1 MAKETESCTSSDWV
15 HSKGKT
21 RQRNI
26 NLLGVCYSKSSFIKL
41 LLAHSLNHP
50 ILLPTQFKVVSK
62 HKRKL
67 TTTHMLHVWNIYL
80 HLPQKWPSFV
90 GKYTSTMEHM
100 GNANSG

>member
-26 NLLGVCYSKSSFIKL
+26 NLLGVRYSKSSFIKL

-62 HKRKL
+62 QKRKQ
-67 TTTHMLHVWNIYL
+67 TTTHMLHGAGIFTYIYPRNGPVL
-80 HLPQKWPSFV
+80 
-90 GKYTSTMEHM
+90 
-100 GNANSG
+100 